1 MVKMGHS
8 QKKDENLLASSVA
21 EVQMSRRSGRRLQ
34 ASGNVSDDRRWRLT
48 LHETKQD
55 ICGDGPFVGLVQ
67 HDDRVFRTIGIDQK
81 LSKQDTIRLNRQ
93 RVRQMR
99 YSP

>member
-34 ASGNVSDDRRWRLT
+34 ASGKVSDDQHWRLT
-48 LHETKQD
+48 LHQTKQH
-55 ICGDGPFVGLVQ
+55 ICGNGSFVGLVQ
-67 HDDRVFRTIGIDQK
+67 HDDRVFRTVGINQK
-81 LSKQDTIRLNRQ
+81 LSEQDTVRLKRQ
-93 RVRQMR
+93 GIQLMR